1 MYVRRQSLSD
11 SPLLHSCFERCDV
24 TLADVQRVN
33 VSRNVRR
40 HLLTSHSSMPISAS
54 MFMGIAEQHF
64 GPAYTVE
71 NRGNEDR
78 TYVPVSKK
86 ICRFRNMR
94 TPNIRVDCMAQTAE
108 RHFGLAYIVESHGNE
123 DRNRVPVSRVLTV
136 LGICVQPT
144 FEWTVWPRQ

>member
-1 MYVRRQSLSD
+1 MNAQSEMLLVQCEIIDLAQREFTPPIEEVMYVRRQSLSD

-94 TPNIRVDCMAQTAE
+94 TPNIRVDCMAQT
-108 RHFGLAYIVESHGNE
+108 G
-123 DRNRVPVSRVLTV
+123 
-136 LGICVQPT
+136 
-144 FEWTVWPRQ
+144 